1 MVSSFLLCTFAPE
14 KLINRTM
21 NKVLTLML
29 AFAMIS
35 MTTRAEMK
43 KDSAKPKAEQVKK
56 NKKDKTSKEFSNKK
70 LYTFTSKRGTMVMNA
85 AGTGLTTLQLRPDAP
100 TKDKSFAFIFF
111 NGKHYL
117 YSPTAKKFLSA
128 DGTFVDHIGAALTFD
143 KSQADGKYK
152 YMLSTTNKEGQSL
165 YINTNDSNRIV
176 INSHKTADDGNRW
189 QITPA
194 GKFDPKEAM
203 SLAQKPAPKYSLYRK
218 GMFNVL
224 KEENDWFFEI
234 PDSLIGC
241 DFLNTTRF
249 TSTPSGSGLF
259 GGEMISQQTVYFQKG
274 VDDQLLLRVRLF
286 VNMSDSTQSINKAII
301 VSNEN
306 PIIASFKIESHTN
319 KLYKIKVTGFLTE
332 DNPNTALPRYV
343 KSQFQLT
350 NMFRELSYVEDIK
363 SFPLNTE
370 VRLVKTYNSNGRLA
384 SARSTDRVTFG
395 INLSFVLL
403 PTNLMKP
410 RFYDPRV
417 GYFTHGFNS
426 YNDGQQR
433 VKEKRYI
440 SRWRLEPR
448 PEDVEKMRRGE
459 LVEPIKPI
467 VYYIDPATPKQWRK
481 YLIAGVNDW
490 QKAFEKAGFKNAIY
504 ALEWPEGKDSL
515 MSMED
520 ARYSV
525 IRYLASPIANAYGPH
540 VSDPRTGEIL
550 ESHIC
555 WYHNVMSLVHD
566 WYMVQA
572 SSIDEAAR
580 KMHYDEE
587 LMGQLI
593 RFVSSHEVGHT
604 LGLRHNFGASSSVP
618 VEKLRDKA
626 WVEEHGHTPSIMD
639 YARFNYVAQPE
650 DGMTQHEIF
659 PRINDYDIWAIQWG
673 YTPMLDAEDEDA
685 DYRALQSLFTKEGV
699 ADNPRLWWGDG
710 ETDQDD
716 PRRQTEDL
724 GDDAVKASE
733 YGILNLKR
741 EILKLPEWTRSED
754 DIYNENLRS
763 MYDEIQDQFQRYN
776 GHVINNIG
784 GQLENFKTIDEQG
797 DVYRPQPREK
807 QMKAM
812 QYVERHIFNEPT
824 WLRNVPY
831 AKRLEADPNDLTRP
845 VATRNIARLIYRLYS
860 LNDLYKADEYLADLS
875 RLIMKDATQA
885 NLTPYRKTLQTQYVN
900 TLISHLNNNQRPY
913 ILQAL
918 KQLQKKLA
926 TGNTAHAVALKDAI
940 DRALV
945 IK

>member
-1 MVSSFLLCTFAPE
+1 MYFCTE
-14 KLINRTM
+14 KLTNKTM
-21 NKVLTLML
+21 KKVLSLML
-29 AFAMIS
+29 TLAMIS
-35 MTTRAEMK
+35 MTTSAEMK

-70 LYTFTSKRGTMVMNA
+70 LYTFTCKRGTIVMNA
-85 AGTGLTTLQLRPDAP
+85 QGTGLTTLQLRPDAP
-100 TKDKSFAFIFF
+100 AKDKSFAFIFF

-117 YSPTAKKFLSA
+117 YSPTAKKFLSS
-128 DGTFVDHIGAALTFD
+128 DGTFVDHIGAAFTFD
-143 KSQADGKYK
+143 KSQADGKYR

-165 YINTNDSNRIV
+165 YINTNDSNKIV
-176 INSHKTADDGNRW
+176 INSHKTADEGNRW
-189 QITPA
+189 QITA
-194 GKFDPKEAM
+194 TGKFDPKEAM

-274 VDDQLLLRVRLF
+274 VDNRLLLRVRLF
-286 VNMSDSTQSINKAII
+286 VNVSDSTQSINKAII

-332 DNPNTALPRYV
+332 DNPNTALPRSM

-350 NMFRELSYVEDIK
+350 NMFKELSYVEDIK

-370 VRLVKTYNSNGRLA
+370 VRMVKTYNSTGRLA

-403 PTNLMKP
+403 PTNLMNP
-410 RFYDPRV
+410 RLYDPRV

-433 VKEKRYI
+433 VKAKHFI

-448 PEDVEKMRRGE
+448 PEDIEKMRRGE

-520 ARYSV
+520 ARFSV

-673 YTPMLDAEDEDA
+673 YTPMLDAKDEYA
-685 DYRALQSLFTKEGV
+685 DYSALQSLFTKEGV
-699 ADNPRLWWGDG
+699 ASNPRLWWGDG

-763 MYDEIQDQFQRYN
+763 MYDKILDQFQRYN

-812 QYVERHIFNEPT
+812 QYVERHIFNEPV

-831 AKRLEADPNDLTRP
+831 AKRLEADPNDLTRV
-845 VATRNIARLIYRLYS
+845 VATRNINRLIYRLYS

-885 NLTPYRKTLQTQYVN
+885 SLTPYRKTLQSQYVN
-900 TLISHLNNNQRPY
+900 TLISHLNNSKRPY
-913 ILQAL
+913 ILQTL
-918 KQLQKKLA
+918 KQLQKKLV
-926 TGNTAHAVALKDAI
+926 TGSTTHAIALKDAI

>member
-1 MVSSFLLCTFAPE
+1 
-14 KLINRTM
+14 M

-29 AFAMIS
+29 ALAMIS
-35 MTTRAEMK
+35 MTTSAEMR

-70 LYTFTSKRGTMVMNA
+70 LYTFTSKRGTIVMNA
-85 AGTGLTTLQLRPDAP
+85 QGTGLTTLQLRPDAP
-100 TKDKSFAFIFF
+100 AKDKSFAFIFF

-117 YSPTAKKFLSA
+117 YSPTAKKFLSS
-128 DGTFVDHIGAALTFD
+128 DGTFVDHIGATLTFD

-165 YINTNDSNRIV
+165 YINTNDSNKIV
-176 INSHKTADDGNRW
+176 INSHKTADEGNRW
-189 QITPA
+189 QITA
-194 GKFDPKEAM
+194 TGKFDPKEAM

-249 TSTPSGSGLF
+249 TSTPSGCGLF
-259 GGEMISQQTVYFQKG
+259 GGEMISQQTVYFQKS
-274 VDDQLLLRVRLF
+274 VDNRLLLRVRLF
-286 VNMSDSTQSINKAII
+286 VNVSDSTQSINKAII

-332 DNPNTALPRYV
+332 DNPNTALPRSM

-350 NMFRELSYVEDIK
+350 NMFKELSYVEDIK

-370 VRLVKTYNSNGRLA
+370 VRMVKTYNSTGRLA

-410 RFYDPRV
+410 RFYDPRI

-433 VKEKRYI
+433 VKAKRFI

-520 ARYSV
+520 ARFSV

-673 YTPMLDAEDEDA
+673 YTPMLDAKDEYA
-685 DYRALQSLFTKEGV
+685 DYSALQSLFTKEGV
-699 ADNPRLWWGDG
+699 ANNPRLWWGDG

-763 MYDEIQDQFQRYN
+763 MYDKILDQFQRYN

-812 QYVERHIFNEPT
+812 QYVERHIFNEPV

-831 AKRLEADPNDLTRP
+831 AKRLEADPNDLTRV
-845 VATRNIARLIYRLYS
+845 VATRNINRLIYRLYS

-885 NLTPYRKTLQTQYVN
+885 SLTPYRKTLQSQYVN
-900 TLISHLNNNQRPY
+900 TLISHLNNSKRPY
-913 ILQAL
+913 ILQTL
-918 KQLQKKLA
+918 KQLQKKLV
-926 TGNTAHAVALKDAI
+926 TGSTTHAIALKDAI

>member
-1 MVSSFLLCTFAPE
+1 
-14 KLINRTM
+14 
-21 NKVLTLML
+21 
-29 AFAMIS
+29 
-35 MTTRAEMK
+35 
-43 KDSAKPKAEQVKK
+43 
-56 NKKDKTSKEFSNKK
+56 
-70 LYTFTSKRGTMVMNA
+70 
-85 AGTGLTTLQLRPDAP
+85 
-100 TKDKSFAFIFF
+100 
-111 NGKHYL
+111 
-117 YSPTAKKFLSA
+117 
-128 DGTFVDHIGAALTFD
+128 
-143 KSQADGKYK
+143 
-152 YMLSTTNKEGQSL
+152 
-165 YINTNDSNRIV
+165 
-176 INSHKTADDGNRW
+176 
-189 QITPA
+189 
-194 GKFDPKEAM
+194 
-203 SLAQKPAPKYSLYRK
+203 
-218 GMFNVL
+218 
-224 KEENDWFFEI
+224 
-234 PDSLIGC
+234 
-241 DFLNTTRF
+241 
-249 TSTPSGSGLF
+249 
-259 GGEMISQQTVYFQKG
+259 
-274 VDDQLLLRVRLF
+274 
-286 VNMSDSTQSINKAII
+286 
-301 VSNEN
+301 
-306 PIIASFKIESHTN
+306 
-319 KLYKIKVTGFLTE
+319 
-332 DNPNTALPRYV
+332 
-343 KSQFQLT
+343 
-350 NMFRELSYVEDIK
+350 
-363 SFPLNTE
+363 
-370 VRLVKTYNSNGRLA
+370 
-384 SARSTDRVTFG
+384 
-395 INLSFVLL
+395 
-403 PTNLMKP
+403 
-410 RFYDPRV
+410 
-417 GYFTHGFNS
+417 
-426 YNDGQQR
+426 
-433 VKEKRYI
+433 
-440 SRWRLEPR
+440 
-448 PEDVEKMRRGE
+448 
-459 LVEPIKPI
+459 
-467 VYYIDPATPKQWRK
+467 
-481 YLIAGVNDW
+481 
-490 QKAFEKAGFKNAIY
+490 
-504 ALEWPEGKDSL
+504 

-520 ARYSV
+520 ARFSV

-639 YARFNYVAQPE
+639 YARFNYVAQPK

-673 YTPMLDAEDEDA
+673 YTPMLDAKDEYA
-685 DYRALQSLFTKEGV
+685 DYSALQSLFTKEGV
-699 ADNPRLWWGDG
+699 ASNPRLWWGDG

-763 MYDEIQDQFQRYN
+763 MYDKILDQFQRYN

-812 QYVERHIFNEPT
+812 QYVERHIFNEPV
-824 WLRNVPY
+824 WLRNIPY
-831 AKRLEADPNDLTRP
+831 AKRLEADPNDLTRV
-845 VATRNIARLIYRLYS
+845 VATRNINRLIYRLYS

-885 NLTPYRKTLQTQYVN
+885 SLTPYRKTLQSQYVN
-900 TLISHLNNNQRPY
+900 TLISHLNNSKRPY
-913 ILQAL
+913 ILQTL
-918 KQLQKKLA
+918 KQLQKKLV
-926 TGNTAHAVALKDAI
+926 TGSTTHAIALKDAI

>member
-1 MVSSFLLCTFAPE
+1 MYFCTE
-14 KLINRTM
+14 KLTNKTM
-21 NKVLTLML
+21 KKVLSLML
-29 AFAMIS
+29 TLAMIS
-35 MTTRAEMK
+35 MTTSAEMK

-70 LYTFTSKRGTMVMNA
+70 LYTFTCKRGTIVMNA
-85 AGTGLTTLQLRPDAP
+85 QGTGLTTLQLRPDAP
-100 TKDKSFAFIFF
+100 AKDKSFAFIFF

-117 YSPTAKKFLSA
+117 YSPTAKKFLSS
-128 DGTFVDHIGAALTFD
+128 DGTFVDHIGAAFTFD
-143 KSQADGKYK
+143 KSQADGKYR

-165 YINTNDSNRIV
+165 YINTNDSNKIV
-176 INSHKTADDGNRW
+176 INSHKTADEGNRW
-189 QITPA
+189 QITA
-194 GKFDPKEAM
+194 TGKFDPKEAM

-274 VDDQLLLRVRLF
+274 VDNRLLLRVRLF
-286 VNMSDSTQSINKAII
+286 VNVSDSTQSINKAII

-332 DNPNTALPRYV
+332 DNPNTALPRSM

-350 NMFRELSYVEDIK
+350 NMFKELSYVEDIK

-370 VRLVKTYNSNGRLA
+370 VRMVKTYNSTGRLA

-410 RFYDPRV
+410 RLYDPRV

-433 VKEKRYI
+433 VKAKRFI

-520 ARYSV
+520 ARFSV

-673 YTPMLDAEDEDA
+673 YTPMLDAKDEYA
-685 DYRALQSLFTKEGV
+685 DYSALQSLFTKEGV
-699 ADNPRLWWGDG
+699 ASNPRLWWGDG

-763 MYDEIQDQFQRYN
+763 MYDKILDQFQRYN

-812 QYVERHIFNEPT
+812 QYVERHIFNEPV
-824 WLRNVPY
+824 WLRNIPY
-831 AKRLEADPNDLTRP
+831 AKRLEADPNDLTRV
-845 VATRNIARLIYRLYS
+845 VATRNINRLIYRLYS

-885 NLTPYRKTLQTQYVN
+885 SLTPYRKTLQSQYVN
-900 TLISHLNNNQRPY
+900 TLISHLNNSKRPY
-913 ILQAL
+913 ILQTL
-918 KQLQKKLA
+918 KQLQKKLV
-926 TGNTAHAVALKDAI
+926 TGSTTHAIALKDAI